1 MTKKKNYITN
11 IQEGFIRK
19 TTLNDFFTR
28 SQSYEIKLI
37 KIDHASGQYEGTFK
51 GKMKQMSYSKNF
63 EDKVLE
69 FMSDVTEFMKE
80 QKEFNEEQK
89 EFNNSVVEF
98 MKEQKEFNNSVVDF
112 MKGQKEFNKEQKEFN
127 QKVDQRLSILEKDM
141 KEIKSLPTIKDE
153 LKNK

>member
-37 KIDHASGQYEGTFK
+37 KIDHATGEYEGKFK
-51 GKMKQMSYSKNF
+51 EKIKQMSYSKNF

-69 FMSDVTEFMKE
+69 FMKDMNEF
-80 QKEFNEEQK
+80 
-89 EFNNSVVEF
+89 V
-98 MKEQKEFNNSVVDF
+98 KEQKEFNNSVVDF
-112 MKGQKEFNKEQKEFN
+112 MKEQKEFN
-127 QKVDQRLSILEKDM
+127 QKVDQRLHNVDQRLSVLEKDV
-141 KEIKSLPTIKDE
+141 KQIKLLPTIKKE
-153 LKNK
+153 LKNLE

>member
-28 SQSYEIKLI
+28 SRSYEIKLI

-51 GKMKQMSYSKNF
+51 GKIKQMSYSRNF

-69 FMSDVTEFMKE
+69 FMKDMNEFVK
-80 QKEFNEEQK
+80 EQK
-89 EFNNSVVEF
+89 EFNNSVVDF

-112 MKGQKEFNKEQKEFN
+112 MKEQKEFN

>member
-69 FMSDVTEFMKE
+69 VMKDMNEFVKE

-89 EFNNSVVEF
+89 EFNNSVVDF
-98 MKEQKEFNNSVVDF
+98 IKEQKEFNNSVVDF
-112 MKGQKEFNKEQKEFN
+112 IKEQKEFN
-127 QKVDQRLSILEKDM
+127 HKVDQRLHKVDQRLSILEKDM

>member
-63 EDKVLE
+63 EDKVFE
-69 FMSDVTEFMKE
+69 FMSDVTEFIKE
-80 QKEFNEEQK
+80 QKEFN
-89 EFNNSVVEF
+89 
-98 MKEQKEFNNSVVDF
+98 KEQKEFNNSVVDF
-112 MKGQKEFNKEQKEFN
+112 MKEQKEFN
-127 QKVDQRLSILEKDM
+127 QKVDQRLHNVDQRLSALEKDV
-141 KEIKSLPTIKDE
+141 KQIKLLPTIKKE
-153 LKNK
+153 LKNLE

>member
-69 FMSDVTEFMKE
+69 FMKDMNEF
-80 QKEFNEEQK
+80 
-89 EFNNSVVEF
+89 V
-98 MKEQKEFNNSVVDF
+98 KEQKEFNNSVVDF
-112 MKGQKEFNKEQKEFN
+112 MKEQKEFN

-141 KEIKSLPTIKDE
+141 KEIKSLPTIKYE

>member
-51 GKMKQMSYSKNF
+51 GKIKQMSYSKNF

-69 FMSDVTEFMKE
+69 FMSDVTEFIKE

-89 EFNNSVVEF
+89 EFNNSVVDF
-98 MKEQKEFNNSVVDF
+98 MKE
-112 MKGQKEFNKEQKEFN
+112 QKEFNKEQKEFN
-127 QKVDQRLSILEKDM
+127 HKVDQRLHKVDQRLSVLESFHKD
-141 KEIKSLPTIKDE
+141 DFR
-153 LKNK
+153 KNTNHKK